1 MGTSRRAGLEAI
13 VPSVPGLVR
22 VRYAKIVAFLCTC
35 AVLFA
40 GCDALPTEDQINREL
55 YGNFETAV
63 ASGPHF
69 RPYWLG
75 RSVTVAGVTLSG
87 PEASAK
93 AGSGGIGQG
102 IGRND
107 PDTLETSYSAGGCC
121 SAGVTVTLY
130 NRRGWEQRAPATY
143 RTPPPSPGVTTRQV
157 TVGAQPATLWTI
169 FDGPRKSA
177 LALLVDYGDTVV
189 LARTSSLIPRTPGP
203 DPNPLM
209 DEATFL
215 AVMQHLRPYPQ

>member
-1 MGTSRRAGLEAI
+1 VRLPA
-13 VPSVPGLVR
+13 SVIAL
-22 VRYAKIVAFLCTC
+22 LSL
-35 AVLFA
+35 AVVTLA
-40 GCDALPTEDQINREL
+40 CNPLPDEGSVNRDL

-87 PEASAK
+87 PEANAK

-130 NRRGWEQRAPATY
+130 SRRGWEQRAPATY